1 MTDETEPPGGWL
13 YRAMHAGFF
22 VLLAASA
29 SRFVDVHG
37 LAGVTPLVLGLSVVL
52 IVIYVLGIAFWE
64 RTAHLRQVWVGAVVA
79 AWCALVLVAPSFGW
93 CAVPL
98 FFVCLRVLRPKP
110 LIVAVVLLTATV
122 IFAQLRIAEQ
132 VELISVLVPIAVAT
146 MATAVF
152 LELRRESERR
162 RQLIDQLVRTRGE
175 LAEAERRAGI
185 SSERERLAREI
196 HDTIAQGLSS
206 IRMLLQAAERAG
218 NGDEH
223 VRRAGEVAEDNLE
236 EARRFVRGLAPAALE
251 RRSLQAALRALA
263 DRTVAETGI
272 DVRFEVV
279 GAPLST
285 SEDDDAV
292 LLRVAQ
298 GALANVREHS
308 GARTVGVTLSYL
320 DDEVSLDVRDDG
332 VGFDQANPPSG
343 AGRGFG
349 LSGMRARVE
358 RLGGTLA
365 VESVRGEGT
374 AVAATLP
381 VGGGS

>member
-1 MTDETEPPGGWL
+1 MTTEIEPPGGWL

-29 SRFVDVHG
+29 SRFVDAHG

-52 IVIYVLGIAFWE
+52 TVIYVLGIAFWE
-64 RTAHLRQVWVGAVVA
+64 RTAHLRQIWVAAVVA

-98 FFVCLRVLRPKP
+98 FFVCLRVLRPAP

-122 IFAQLRIAEQ
+122 IFAQLRIAER

-162 RQLIDQLVRTRGE
+162 RQLIDQLWRTRGE
-175 LAEAERRAGI
+175 LAEAERRAGV

-218 NGDEH
+218 SGDEH

-236 EARRFVRGLAPAALE
+236 EARLFVRGLAPAVLE

-263 DRTVAETGI
+263 EATVAETGI

-279 GAPLST
+279 GSPLPT
-285 SEDDDAV
+285 SADDDAV

-343 AGRGFG
+343 VGRGFG
-349 LSGMRARVE
+349 LGGMRARVE

-381 VGGGS
+381 VGGAS

>member
-1 MTDETEPPGGWL
+1 MTDEIEPPGGWL
-13 YRAMHAGFF
+13 YRAMHVGFF

-64 RTAHLRQVWVGAVVA
+64 KTAHLRQAWVGAVVA

-122 IFAQLRIAEQ
+122 IFAQLRITEY

-218 NGDEH
+218 NGGEH
-223 VRRAGEVAEDNLE
+223 VRRAGEIAEDNLE

-251 RRSLQAALRALA
+251 QGSLQAALRALA

-279 GAPLST
+279 GAPLPT

-349 LSGMRARVE
+349 LGGMRARVE

-365 VESVRGEGT
+365 VESVPGEGT

-381 VGGGS
+381 VGGVS